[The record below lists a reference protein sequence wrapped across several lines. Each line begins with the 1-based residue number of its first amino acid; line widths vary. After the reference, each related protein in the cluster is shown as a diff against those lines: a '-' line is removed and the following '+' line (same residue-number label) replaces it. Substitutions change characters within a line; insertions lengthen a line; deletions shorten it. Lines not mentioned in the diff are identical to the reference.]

1 MKITRTIIAA
11 TSAAL
16 VLTLSGCWNDD
27 DDEVVA
33 VVPPPVINEVPDSAG
48 VSSVAFISYLLSLSA
63 SDESSEPLVIRDVF
77 LVPTNDGSEPT
88 PLT

>member
-27 DDEVVA
+27 DDGVVA
-33 VVPPPVINEVPDSAG
+33 VVPPAVVTEVPDSAG
-48 VSSVAFISYLLSLSA
+48 VSSVAFISYLLSLST
-63 SDESSEPLVIRDVF
+63 SDESSEPLAIRDVF
-77 LVPTNDGSEPT
+77 LVPTNDSSEPT